1 MSARLTSEQ
10 TRTEHD
16 PDVSIGV
23 TFARISC
30 FVCFASATADLSR
43 IGVVI
48 RRQEGAGVN
57 LFEAVGPGPPK
68 HKHRLEG

>member
-1 MSARLTSEQ
+1 MSARLASEQ

-30 FVCFASATADLSR
+30 FVCFVSATADLS
-43 IGVVI
+43 GMSVGI
-48 RRQEGAGVN
+48 RRQGAGMN
-57 LFEAVGPGPPK
+57 LFEVAGSGPPK